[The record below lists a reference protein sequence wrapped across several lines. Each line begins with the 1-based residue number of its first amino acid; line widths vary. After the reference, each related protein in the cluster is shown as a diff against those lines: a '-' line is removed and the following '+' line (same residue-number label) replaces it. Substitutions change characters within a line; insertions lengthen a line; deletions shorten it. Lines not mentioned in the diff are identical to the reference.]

1 MNLNPLLGDTSGAHT
16 LTMAGVRIR
25 FLVSS
30 EESGGQWSFL
40 EYTAPPGFPGPQ
52 PHLHRQ
58 TTELFYVL
66 EGQLAVTL
74 GERESTLAPGGFVLV
89 PPGSVHSFSN
99 PGTEPV
105 RFLIQ
110 MSPGGT
116 EGYFTALSEMVQNAP
131 SWPLPD
137 MRPVTAL
144 AERFDTFSPP
154 VSQTGE
160 GGTEA

>member
-1 MNLNPLLGDTSGAHT
+1 MKLNPLLGDTSAART

-25 FLVSS
+25 FLVSA
-30 EESGGQWSFL
+30 EQSGGQWSFL

-66 EGQLAVTL
+66 EGHLTVRL

-89 PPGSVHSFSN
+89 PPGAVHGFSN
-99 PGTEPV
+99 LGTEPV

-110 MSPGGT
+110 MSPGGA

-137 MRPVTAL
+137 LRPVTAL
-144 AERFDTFSPP
+144 AERFDTFAPP
-154 VSQTGE
+154 VTHTNE
-160 GGTEA
+160 GGTGA

>member
-1 MNLNPLLGDTSGAHT
+1 MNLNPLLGDTSAART

-25 FLVSS
+25 FLVSA
-30 EESGGQWSFL
+30 EQSGGQWSFL

-52 PHLHRQ
+52 PHLHSQ

-66 EGQLAVTL
+66 EGQLTVRL
-74 GERESTLAPGGFVLV
+74 GERRKHSYTRRFCTRAARCGSWLLQPRHRTRALSDSDVAGGA
-89 PPGSVHSFSN
+89 
-99 PGTEPV
+99 
-105 RFLIQ
+105 
-110 MSPGGT
+110 

-144 AERFDTFSPP
+144 AERFDIFAPP
-154 VSQTGE
+154 VKRTGE
-160 GGTEA
+160 GGTGA